1 MENLLFITYA
11 IAVVAL
17 VVAVWAVTEVIDL
30 RKSLIRRQI
39 QNRLQSVVQQT
50 KAKTKKSLWD

>member
-30 RKSLIRRQI
+30 RKFLIRKQI
-39 QNRLQSVVQQT
+39 QNRLQSVVEPT
-50 KAKTKKSLWD
+50 TKKKKGLWD

>member
-30 RKSLIRRQI
+30 RKSLIRKQI

-50 KAKTKKSLWD
+50 KTKSKKGLWD

>member
-30 RKSLIRRQI
+30 RKFLIRKQI

-50 KAKTKKSLWD
+50 TKKKKGLWD